1 MKQLQPAAVRH
12 IATAALMC
20 LMITSMM
27 VSCSNDD
34 DVVGD
39 WDPMKWE
46 VPANVTK
53 VGGYYQVAA
62 AGDSV
67 VFACTNYGGFWYNRA
82 VYTLGDSLHTVYG
95 WQYSKDGHHK
105 WLEIDENAHTATPVN
120 EDSISWQAKAQRNL
134 LIAVFKPNDT
144 GMKKTL
150 MLDVESGDAFDNIAF
165 VQPPLQAAGK

>member
-12 IATAALMC
+12 IAAVALMC
-20 LMITSMM
+20 LVTSSMM

-34 DVVGD
+34 DVDGD

-62 AGDSV
+62 TGDSV

-82 VYTLGDSLHTVYG
+82 VYTLGDSLHTAYG

-105 WLEIDENAHTATPVN
+105 WLELDEKNQTATPVS
-120 EDSISWQAKAQRNL
+120 EDSISWKAKSKGNL

-144 GMKKTL
+144 GMEKTL
-150 MLDVESGDAFDNIAF
+150 SLYIESGDAFDNITF
-165 VQPPLQAAGK
+165 VQPPLQATGK

>member
-1 MKQLQPAAVRH
+1 MKQLQLAAARH

-20 LMITSMM
+20 LVITSMM

-34 DVVGD
+34 VVDGD

-53 VGGYYQVAA
+53 VGDNYQVAA

-67 VFACTNYGGFWYNRA
+67 VFACTNYAGFWFNRA
-82 VYTLGDSLHTVYG
+82 EYTLGDSLHTAYG
-95 WQYSKDGHHK
+95 WQYSNDEHHK
-105 WLEIDENAHTATPVN
+105 WLELDEKTQTATPVN
-120 EDSISWQAKAQRNL
+120 EDSISWKAKDKGNL

-144 GMKKTL
+144 GMEKTL
-150 MLDVESGDAFDNIAF
+150 TLYIESGDAFGLISF